1 MFTDKNQL
9 KKHEDYCLN
18 FCKNILA
25 LRKRLHL
32 TQAEMAKFLGISV
45 KSLRSLEKGKIP
57 PRLNCN
63 ILFSIY
69 NVFNIFPSDMFLPP
83 KN

>member
-18 FCKNILA
+18 FCRNILA

-57 PRLNCN
+57 PRLSCS
-63 ILFSIY
+63 ILFNIY
-69 NVFNIFPSDMFLPP
+69 KSFDIFPSDMFSPP
-83 KN
+83 KD